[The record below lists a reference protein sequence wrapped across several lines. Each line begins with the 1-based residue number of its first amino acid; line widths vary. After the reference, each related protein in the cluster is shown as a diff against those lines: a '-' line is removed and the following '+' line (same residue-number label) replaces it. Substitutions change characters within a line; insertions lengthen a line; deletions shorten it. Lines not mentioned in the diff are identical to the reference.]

1 MNPKFDAFLKDNKE
15 MTLIGLAWAL
25 FWRLYVVILGIAFAL
40 AFFSA
45 LLGA

>member
-15 MTLIGLAWAL
+15 MTMIGLAWSL
-25 FWRLYVVILGIAFAL
+25 FWRLYAVILGVVFAL

-45 LLGA
+45 LLDA